1 MDGKT
6 VPWESIEAY
15 IKSLEDHQKQ
25 VTKQVNLKGKL
36 NSTVIEN
43 SLTVEMYQMY
53 ELLTS
58 ILTNHGIIKV
68 LEDESKDKIE
78 LILKTALSLQ
88 NNLIILGSP
97 NIDTKTDI
105 KLSLA

>member
-58 ILTNHGIIKV
+58 ILTSHGIIKMP
-68 LEDESKDKIE
+68 EDDSKDKIE

-88 NNLIILGSP
+88 NKLTILGTP
-97 NIDTKTDI
+97 NIDTHSDI
-105 KLSLA
+105 KLSIA